1 MRRLAITAALAF
13 AVAGG
18 AAIAQPAPDGAGA
31 DAANA
36 ASMPM
41 QGTADIMAQASP
53 MGAEP
58 RAYPLCSRTIT
69 DECVNPREAG
79 RNHGNRPLDYWPGR
93 PAGQADQ

>member
-1 MRRLAITAALAF
+1 MRRLAISAALAF

-18 AAIAQPAPDGAGA
+18 AALAQPAPGGAGA

-41 QGTADIMAQASP
+41 QGTADIMAPASP
-53 MGAEP
+53 MGDEP

-79 RNHGNRPLDYWPGR
+79 RNHGNRPLDYWPGH